1 MSFLKRYVL
10 HHLWLGV
17 VMIIEAGFLF
27 WKSVFI
33 WAIIYLSF
41 GLFFLMD
48 DILAETKG
56 ISIMKRLPASI
67 QEENRLKSLGL
78 LVFSVQ
84 FAWFLY
90 LYLRY

>member
-1 MSFLKRYVL
+1 MTFLKKYIL
-10 HHLWLGV
+10 HHFWLGV

-27 WKSVFI
+27 WKLVFI
-33 WAIIYLSF
+33 WAGVYLAF
-41 GLFFLMD
+41 GLFFLID

-56 ISIMKRLPASI
+56 ISIMKRLPASV

-90 LYLRY
+90 LYLTH

>member
-1 MSFLKRYVL
+1 MAFLKRYVL

-33 WAIIYLSF
+33 WAVIYLAF

-56 ISIMKRLPASI
+56 ISVMKRLPASI

-84 FAWFLY
+84 FVWFLY

>member
-1 MSFLKRYVL
+1 
-10 HHLWLGV
+10 
-17 VMIIEAGFLF
+17 MIIEAGFLF

-33 WAIIYLSF
+33 WDAVYLAL
-41 GLFFLMD
+41 GLFFLID

-67 QEENRLKSLGL
+67 QEENRLKTLGL
-78 LVFSVQ
+78 LVFLVQ

-90 LYLRY
+90 LYLTH

>member
-1 MSFLKRYVL
+1 MAFLKRYVL

-33 WAIIYLSF
+33 WAVIYLAF
-41 GLFFLMD
+41 GLFFLID

-56 ISIMKRLPASI
+56 ISVMKRLPASI

-84 FAWFLY
+84 FVWFLY